1 MIAKEQQWL
10 LRKWLNNVLLG
21 EAIAGPGYGPGP
33 GHLVLVRAL

>member
-1 MIAKEQQWL
+1 MVATEIILK
-10 LRKWLNNVLLG
+10 NVLLLG